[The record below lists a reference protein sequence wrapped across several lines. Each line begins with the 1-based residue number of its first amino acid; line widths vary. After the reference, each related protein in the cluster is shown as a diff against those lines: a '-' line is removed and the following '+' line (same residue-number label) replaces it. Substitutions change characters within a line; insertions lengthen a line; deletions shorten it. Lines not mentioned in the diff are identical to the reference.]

1 MSGTVQVLWTS
12 LKAVGTLAVMA
23 SGGIFLKRAGLMTP
37 QVSRGLSE
45 ISMKLTIPC
54 LLFTTAIDCAQD
66 WSDDDC
72 PRLVDQLAEGW
83 PMLLLPALY
92 VGVGVLVGH
101 GAVLLGGIDE
111 SFRRPAIAAVTFGN
125 STGLPITLLAV
136 VQAQFSQ
143 ASNLGSTNP
152 LVFLSVY
159 LVLYPVLQWTV
170 GAWLLSP
177 KPPEVPGEV
186 EMQGLRR
193 STWRNSPSFRVMT
206 SKRVPVAQLGASD
219 VDVHERRRAQ
229 SVLELPSRSRLSTA
243 EPGSSPSKSFPEV
256 GSPRCAQG
264 EPRRSDTASGLK
276 EAGLDLP
283 LGGAMASASSAP
295 HPDAAPPALATPAI
309 DWALVQTLIERVF
322 PPPVLAALLGMLVNF
337 LDPLRGLLVDSNRK
351 EGAILQWVF
360 NGLKKIGQAAV
371 PINMFILGATL
382 TKGVS
387 SGSVPMRTAIVVT
400 LAKMVVMPTFGLL
413 VCLAMKSARM
423 ISDGPDE
430 AFYLVTTIVTA
441 TPTANNLMVMAE
453 LAGENKEGLATCIF
467 VMYVSSPLLLTFWLA
482 IFTHVATTPL

>member
-1 MSGTVQVLWTS
+1 MSGTDQVLWSS

-23 SGGIFLKRAGLMTP
+23 SGGVFLKRVGLMTP
-37 QVSRGLSE
+37 QISRGLSE

-66 WSDDDC
+66 WSDRPC
-72 PRLVDQLAEGW
+72 TRLLDQLAEGW

-101 GAVLLGGIDE
+101 GAVLLGGIEE
-111 SFRRPAIAAVTFGN
+111 SFRSPAIAAVAFGN

-143 ASNLGSTNP
+143 GTDLGFTNP

-177 KPPEVPGEV
+177 RPPEVTEGLEL
-186 EMQGLRR
+186 QGFRR
-193 STWRNSPSFRVMT
+193 SSWIESPSFKVMT
-206 SKRVPVAQLGASD
+206 SRRCPLGQLGAPGAVVPD
-219 VDVHERRRAQ
+219 CRRRAQ
-229 SVLELPSRSRLSTA
+229 SVLELPSRTRLSTA
-243 EPGSSPSKSFPEV
+243 GQSSSPCRSFPDV
-256 GSPRCAQG
+256 GSPVGAPG
-264 EPRRSDTASGLK
+264 GPRRSDDVAGSLEG
-276 EAGLDLP
+276 AGLDLP
-283 LGGAMASASSAP
+283 LGEAMGRASSAP
-295 HPDAAPPALATPAI
+295 HPDSAPAV
-309 DWALVQTLIERVF
+309 DWALVQTLVERVF
-322 PPPVLAALLGMLVNF
+322 PPPVIAALLGMLVNF
-337 LDPLRGLLVDSNRK
+337 MYPLRGLLVDSNRK
-351 EGAILQWVF
+351 EGAIFQWVF

-371 PINMFILGATL
+371 PINMFILGNTL
-382 TKGVS
+382 TSGIS

-430 AFYLVTTIVTA
+430 AFYLVATIVTA

-453 LAGENKEGLATCIF
+453 LAGGKNKEGLATCIF
-467 VMYVSSPLLLTFWLA
+467 VMYASSPLLLTFWLA
-482 IFTHVATTPL
+482 IYTYVATKPW